1 MVDFQQSPDRAQIW
15 DRMTGAGIARTTG
28 GMAPTALINAWTD
41 WALHFSLS
49 PGKQA
54 GLIEKALRDSTRLAF
69 GLQPETA
76 TSRDRRFAAPSWEEA
91 PFRLMRDSFL
101 ASEDWWRVATTQTR
115 GVAPQNEAMLSFM
128 VRQMLDAVAPSNFVP
143 LNPEV
148 LARTRDTGGSNFVE
162 GALHAIEDAARA
174 VQAKADAV
182 PETGDFRVGETMA
195 ATPGKVVARNR
206 LMELIQYTPTTDK
219 VHPEPVMIVP
229 AWIMK
234 YYILDLTP
242 QESLVRYLV
251 DQGFTVFMLSWRNPD
266 SDDRDCGMADYL
278 DLGPRAALD
287 AITAITGAERV
298 HAAGYCLGGTLMA
311 IAAAAMARDG
321 DERLASLSL
330 FAAQTDFTEAGELT
344 LFITE
349 GQVALLEDMMWRQ
362 GYLDSGQM
370 AGAFTMLRSNDLFW
384 TRMVR
389 DYLLGER
396 VSPNALMAWNA
407 DATRMPYAMHAQ
419 YLRWLFLGNRLAHG
433 RYEVDGRAVALNDL
447 RIPVIGVGT
456 ETDHVAPWPSV
467 YKFQRL
473 TETQTTFILTNGGH
487 NAGIVSRPDHPRR
500 HHRIHTTE
508 HDAPFVDA
516 QSWMEQVPVRP
527 GSWWP
532 AWAKWLAERSGAPGT
547 PPATGAP
554 ENGYPPL
561 CDAPGTYVLQH

>member
-1 MVDFQQSPDRAQIW
+1 MNNPHDEATSWYALDRIAS
-15 DRMTGAGIARTTG
+15 AGTARATG
-28 GMAPTALINAWTD
+28 GLAPTVLLNAWTD
-41 WALHFSLS
+41 WAMHFALS

-54 GLIEKALRDSTRLAF
+54 GLASKAMRDGTRLAF
-69 GLQPETA
+69 GLPFEA
-76 TSRDRRFAAPSWEEA
+76 AAGPDRRFSAQAWETG
-91 PFRLMRDSFL
+91 PYRLLRDAFL
-101 ASEDWWRVATTQTR
+101 ASEEWWQAATTQTR

-128 VRQMLDAVAPSNFVP
+128 VRQMLDSVAPSNFAP

-148 LARTRDTGGSNFVE
+148 LDRVRETGGANFVE
-162 GALHAIEDAARA
+162 GALHVIDDATRAARLQGDAIE
-174 VQAKADAV
+174 
-182 PETGDFRVGETMA
+182 EIGDFRVGETMA

-206 LMELIQYTPTTDK
+206 LMELIQYTPTTEK

-251 DQGFTVFMLSWRNPD
+251 DQGFTVFMLSWRNPGAE
-266 SDDRDCGMADYL
+266 DRDCGMADYL

-311 IAAAAMARDG
+311 IAAGAMARDG

-349 GQVALLEDMMWRQ
+349 GQVALLEDIMQRQ

-370 AGAFTMLRSNDLFW
+370 AGAFTMLRSNDLLW

-396 VSPNALMAWNA
+396 PKPNALMAWNA

-419 YLRWLFLGNRLAHG
+419 YLRWLFLENRLAHG
-433 RYEVDGRAVALNDL
+433 RYHVDGHPIALNDL

-500 HHRIHTTE
+500 HYRIHTTE
-508 HDAPFVDA
+508 RDEPFVDA
-516 QSWMEQVPVRP
+516 QSWMEQVPVQP

-532 AWAKWLAERSGAPGT
+532 AWTQWLAARSGNPVAPPSLGSKKAGYPALGEAPG
-547 PPATGAP
+547 
-554 ENGYPPL
+554 EYI
-561 CDAPGTYVLQH
+561 LQR

>member
-1 MVDFQQSPDRAQIW
+1 M
-15 DRMTGAGIARTTG
+15 
-28 GMAPTALINAWTD
+28 
-41 WALHFSLS
+41 HFALS

-54 GLIEKALRDSTRLAF
+54 GLASKAMRDSARLAF
-69 GLQPETA
+69 GLPFETEA
-76 TSRDRRFAAPSWEEA
+76 GPDRRFSAEAWEA
-91 PFRLMRDSFL
+91 PPYRLLRDAFL
-101 ASEDWWRVATTQTR
+101 ASEEWWQAATTQTR

-128 VRQMLDAVAPSNFVP
+128 VRQMLDSVAPSNFAP

-148 LARTRDTGGSNFVE
+148 MERARNTGGANFVE
-162 GALHAIEDAARA
+162 GALHAIDDATRA
-174 VQAKADAV
+174 TRLQ
-182 PETGDFRVGETMA
+182 GDTVEEIGDYRVGETMA

-206 LMELIQYTPTTDK
+206 LMELIQYTPTTEK

-266 SDDRDCGMADYL
+266 AEDRDCGMADYL
-278 DLGPRAALD
+278 DFGPRAALD

-321 DERLASLSL
+321 DDRLASLSL

-349 GQVALLEDMMWRQ
+349 GQVALLEDIMQRQ

-370 AGAFTMLRSNDLFW
+370 AGAFTMLRSNDLLW

-396 VSPNALMAWNA
+396 PKPNALMAWNA
-407 DATRMPYAMHAQ
+407 DATRMPHAMHAQ
-419 YLRWLFLGNRLAHG
+419 YLRWLFLENRLAHG
-433 RYEVDGRAVALNDL
+433 RYHVDGRPVALNDL
-447 RIPVIGVGT
+447 RIPVIGGR
-456 ETDHVAPWPSV
+456 DRDGSRRALAL
-467 YKFQRL
+467 RL
-473 TETQTTFILTNGGH
+473 
-487 NAGIVSRPDHPRR
+487 
-500 HHRIHTTE
+500 
-508 HDAPFVDA
+508 
-516 QSWMEQVPVRP
+516 QVPAPDRDTDDLHPHQWRP
-527 GSWWP
+527 
-532 AWAKWLAERSGAPGT
+532 
-547 PPATGAP
+547 
-554 ENGYPPL
+554 
-561 CDAPGTYVLQH
+561 

>member
-1 MVDFQQSPDRAQIW
+1 MIDFQKNLASADIW
-15 DRMTGAGIARTTG
+15 DRMAGAGVARATG

-41 WALHFSLS
+41 WALHFALS

-54 GLIEKALRDSTRLAF
+54 GLVDKAVRDATRLAL
-69 GLQPETA
+69 GLPREGPVTG
-76 TSRDRRFAAPSWEEA
+76 DRRFAAPSWEQA
-91 PFRLMRDSFL
+91 PYRVMRDAFL
-101 ASEDWWRVATTQTR
+101 ASEEWWHSATTQTR

-128 VRQMLDAVAPSNFVP
+128 VRQLLDAVAPSNFAP

-148 LARTRDTGGSNFVE
+148 LTRAKETGGANFVE

-174 VQAKADAV
+174 VRAQADEAEQV
-182 PETGDFRVGETMA
+182 GDYRVGETMA

-206 LMELIQYTPTTDK
+206 LMELIQYTPTTEK

-251 DQGFTVFMLSWRNPD
+251 EQGFTVFMLSWRNPD
-266 SDDRDCGMADYL
+266 AEDRDYGMSDYL

-298 HAAGYCLGGTLMA
+298 HAAGYCLGGTLMS

-362 GYLDSGQM
+362 GYLESDQM
-370 AGAFTMLRSNDLFW
+370 SGAFTMLRSNDLFW

-396 VSPNALMAWNA
+396 LKPNALMAWNA
-407 DATRMPYAMHAQ
+407 DTTRMPYAMHAQ
-419 YLRWLFLGNRLAHG
+419 YLRWLFLENRLAHG
-433 RYEVDGRAVALNDL
+433 RYHVDGRPVSLTDL
-447 RIPVIGVGT
+447 RIPMIGVGT

-500 HHRIHTTE
+500 HYRIHTTE
-508 HDAPFVDA
+508 HDDRFLDA
-516 QSWMEQVPVRP
+516 KTWMDKVPVEQ

-532 AWAKWLAERSGAPGT
+532 AWTRWLAARSGEPAK
-547 PPATGAP
+547 PPSTGAAKK
-554 ENGYPPL
+554 GYPIL
-561 CDAPGTYVLQH
+561 EDAPGSYVLQK

>member
-1 MVDFQQSPDRAQIW
+1 MVNFQKNAERAQIL
-15 DRMTGAGIARTTG
+15 DRMTGAGIAQATG
-28 GMAPTALINAWTD
+28 GIAPTALINAWTD
-41 WALHFSLS
+41 WALHFALS

-54 GLIEKALRDSTRLAF
+54 DLIDKAWRDASRLAL
-69 GLQPETA
+69 GLQPESA
-76 TSRDRRFAAPSWEEA
+76 MSADRRFAAAPWDDA

-101 ASEDWWRVATTQTR
+101 ASEEWWRAATTQTR

-128 VRQMLDAVAPSNFVP
+128 VRQMLDTVAPSNFIP

-148 LARTRDTGGSNFVE
+148 LARTRETGGSNFVE
-162 GALHAIEDAARA
+162 GALHAIEDATRA
-174 VQAKADAV
+174 VQAKADAAS
-182 PETGDFRVGETMA
+182 ETGDFRVGETMA

-206 LMELIQYTPTTDK
+206 LMELIQYTPTTEK

-266 SDDRDCGMADYL
+266 ADDRDCGMADYL

-419 YLRWLFLGNRLAHG
+419 YLRWLFLENRLAHG
-433 RYEVDGRAVALNDL
+433 RYEVDGRPVALNDL

-456 ETDHVAPWPSV
+456 ETDHVAPWSSV

-500 HHRIHTTE
+500 HYRIHTTE

-516 QSWMEQVPVRP
+516 QSWMEQVPVRQ

-532 AWAKWLAERSGAPGT
+532 AWAKWLAARSTEPVT

-561 CDAPGTYVLQH
+561 CDAPGTYVLQR